1 MTYSRSLQG
10 RFVSGRYTPLVLV
23 LVSVVAWC
31 IGSCFLPTTTGML
44 WPVHMFSVGGGV
56 LSEMVPMLCYVVV
69 AVILGMLHLHERR
82 ISWLTPLLFFL
93 AAMSLF
99 IHNDVVSAVSAV
111 LFIVVMAALLACQP
125 GEDAEGSLFAAYALL
140 GLLSLILPQLVF
152 LLPLFVVYLFVANI
166 FGPRRLLASMLG
178 LLMPFWFLFGI
189 TYMCPGLSG
198 YISGLDRILSCLAFL
213 AAVELTPLRIVLLMT
228 ELGIILPAIAM
239 FAGSSVP
246 GKPFLRRRLLFIM
259 ITNTYLLLLSLLSA
273 PNFEMLY
280 AWRIPGTAVLSSY
293 LFSLKVTR
301 YSNIYFVLFFIFWLT
316 IAVLSV
322 WEN

>member
-1 MTYSRSLQG
+1 
-10 RFVSGRYTPLVLV
+10 
-23 LVSVVAWC
+23 
-31 IGSCFLPTTTGML
+31 ML

-189 TYMCPGLSG
+189 TYMWPGFSG

>member
-1 MTYSRSLQG
+1 
-10 RFVSGRYTPLVLV
+10 
-23 LVSVVAWC
+23 
-31 IGSCFLPTTTGML
+31 ML

-99 IHNDVVSAVSAV
+99 IHNDVVSAVSAI
-111 LFIVVMAALLACQP
+111 LFIAVMAALLACQP
-125 GEDAEGSLFAAYALL
+125 GEDTEGSLFAAYALL

-189 TYMCPGLSG
+189 TYMWPGLSG
-198 YISGLDRILSCLAFL
+198 YISGLDSILSCLAFL